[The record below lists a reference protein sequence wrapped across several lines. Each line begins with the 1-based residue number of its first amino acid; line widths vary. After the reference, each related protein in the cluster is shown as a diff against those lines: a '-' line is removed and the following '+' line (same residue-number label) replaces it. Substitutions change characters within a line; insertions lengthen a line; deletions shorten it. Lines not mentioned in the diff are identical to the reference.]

1 MGDNF
6 LADAHRMFAELC
18 EESMKR
24 SSAYTKTYLQEYYN
38 THSFYELAKVGVT
51 RISTR
56 IVNSVISGVNQ
67 THGLPR
73 FLVIMP
79 DKDLLCD
86 MDVFLPEIC
95 HLIWENVDWMVRQ
108 ISMVVRRK
116 KADLL
121 DKKPGAIYAGY
132 PVIVFVCMIRRLQ
145 NLGKAQSQ
153 KVYLLRAKF
162 NDALNDSVARIEQK
176 IMTINSC
183 NSVDHF
189 DQWGNLSR
197 KGQTC
202 FVAQN

>member
-1 MGDNF
+1 MRGKY
-6 LADAHRMFAELC
+6 
-18 EESMKR
+18 KR

-38 THSFYELAKVGVT
+38 IHSFYELTKASVT

-79 DKDLLCD
+79 DKDLLCN
-86 MDVFLPEIC
+86 MDVFHPEIC
-95 HLIWENVDWMVRQ
+95 HLIRENVDWMVRQ

-132 PVIVFVCMIRRLQ
+132 PVIVFVRMIRRLQ
-145 NLGKAQSQ
+145 NLEKPNL
-153 KVYLLRAKF
+153 KRCI
-162 NDALNDSVARIEQK
+162 RCEQ
-176 IMTINSC
+176 NSMM
-183 NSVDHF
+183 
-189 DQWGNLSR
+189 R
-197 KGQTC
+197 
-202 FVAQN
+202 